1 MRTVTLAV
9 CVVLVLL
16 FTGCSSYYAGT
27 RYDQT
32 TKQNVLYLRNTIVKK
47 DTRGTFY
54 LSVRYVAAEESET
67 LYLVVE
73 YVGKELLYIRADESL
88 VIRGLGVDISL
99 SQDKK
104 RRVRDERKNEVREQS
119 FFPIS
124 EAQYKRVIGSRET
137 QAILLTAKQ
146 PVRFPLSTTLKV
158 SMRRFYQ
165 ENVAK

>member
-1 MRTVTLAV
+1 MRSVTLAV
-9 CVVLVLL
+9 CVLLVLL
-16 FTGCSSYYAGT
+16 FAGCSSYYAGT

-54 LSVRYVAAEESET
+54 LSVRYVATEQSET

-73 YVGKELLYIRADESL
+73 HAGKELLYFRSEDSL
-88 VIRGLGVDISL
+88 VIRGLGVDIRL

-104 RRVRDERKNEVREQS
+104 RRVREQRKSDVLERS

-124 EAQYKRVIGSRET
+124 VAQFKQVIGSRET
-137 QAILLTAKQ
+137 EAILLTAKQ
-146 PVRFPLSTTLKV
+146 PVRFPLPTELKV

-165 ENVAK
+165 EKVAR